1 MIKPKEKKCKGTGIA
16 KGYGCGKLQ
25 FERVYGLGKYCCYN
39 NWLLNSQE
47 GKEKLNKITLKVT
60 EPRRSLEKAIE
71 DNTKRKGITA
81 QLLYTKDLVHQAI
94 RLRDKF
100 KPCISC
106 GAQWNKDFQ
115 AGHFY
120 NANNYRSIKFN
131 FLNINGQCRQCNLL
145 KDGNFTEY
153 QFRLPERIGEEK
165 FKILEELANLDKQ
178 SNKHWTTD
186 ELKNIQKEA
195 RKIINY
201 YKK

>member
-1 MIKPKEKKCKGTGIA
+1 MIKIKEKKCKGTGKA
-16 KGYGCGKLQ
+16 KGFGCGTMQLK
-25 FERVYGLGKYCCYN
+25 RRYGLGISCCFGS
-39 NWLLNSQE
+39 WLYTSDE
-47 GKEKLNKITLKVT
+47 GKKIVNKTTDKVT
-60 EPRRSLEKAIE
+60 EPRKSLEKAIK

-106 GAQWNKDFQ
+106 GCQWNKDFQ

-153 QFRLPERIGEEK
+153 KFRLPERIGEEK

-186 ELKNIQKEA
+186 ELKLIQKEA